1 VKGFRGGREAGY
13 RICSSRL
20 VVRPGRDDDQVVYTW
35 CYFKVS
41 AWTGHCVCVA

>member
-20 VVRPGRDDDQVVYTW
+20 VVRPGRDDDQVVY
-35 CYFKVS
+35 VVLLQS
-41 AWTGHCVCVA
+41 